1 MLRLLSLLAV
11 FVPVHGLFYERF
23 EDLPVREFDFIVVGG
38 SSRHGNRLQ
47 ILTVHTGGTAG
58 NVVANRLTEDA
69 DIRVLVLEA
78 GGSDEDAYN
87 SRVPLYAFR
96 LQGSQY
102 DWNFTTTPQAALND
116 RAIPYPR
123 GFIIGGS
130 SSINVMLYTR
140 GPSED
145 WDRMAWVTG
154 DSGWTWNSIQPYIRK
169 VNGLSLHFLLSDP
182 HKLKNERFVPPAD
195 HHNTTGQF
203 DPKVHSFDGV
213 NSVSLPG
220 WQYSSD
226 PRVFEAIAQSD
237 GEFPFNEDMNS
248 GFQLGFGWA
257 QSTIGEG
264 TRSSS
269 ATSYLGPK
277 YIERKNLFV
286 LLHARVLRLK
296 QTNTKFTGANLA
308 VRGIELTQDTG
319 NTIHALQASKE
330 VILSAGSVGTPTI
343 LMHSGIGDPT
353 ELKTVGIKPLHD
365 LPSVGK
371 NLTDHPL
378 LVTAYNAN
386 TTDTPDDILRNETF
400 ARPFERRWNETKT
413 GPLSTQ
419 GRILGWF
426 RFNLSSPVFG
436 GVPDPAAGPN
446 SAHFEIIIGNGAG
459 IPPPIGHYL
468 GLTVAVVTPTSTGS
482 LKLNSSNPF
491 DAPLINPNVLGTD
504 FDFTAMREAFFASK
518 RFASAPAWDGYII
531 SPTVNVTDDNLDD
544 FIRNNT
550 GVVWHPVKTAA
561 MSARDADYGVV
572 DPDLKVKG
580 LDGLRIVDASVL
592 ATLHSECTHT
602 SPDLYHRGTSI
613 SLDQAGL

>member
-1 MLRLLSLLAV
+1 MLRLLWLLAV
-11 FVPVHGLFYERF
+11 SLPVHGLFYERF
-23 EDLPVREFDFIVVGG
+23 EDLPVQEFDFIVVG
-38 SSRHGNRLQ
+38 
-47 ILTVHTGGTAG
+47 GGTAG

-78 GGSDEDAYN
+78 GGSDKDAFN
-87 SRVPLYAFR
+87 SHVPLYGRR

-102 DWNFTTTPQAALND
+102 DWNYSTTPQAALND
-116 RAIPYPR
+116 RALAYPR

-130 SSINVMLYTR
+130 SSINLMVYTH

-145 WDRMAWVTG
+145 WDRMALVTG
-154 DSGWTWNSIQPYIRK
+154 DNGWTWNNIQPYMR
-169 VNGLSLHFLLSDP
+169 
-182 HKLKNERFVPPAD
+182 KNERFVPPAD
-195 HHNTTGQF
+195 NHNITGQF
-203 DPKVHSFDGV
+203 NPKVHSFSGV
-213 NSVSLPG
+213 NSVSLSG

-226 PRVFEAIAQSD
+226 TRVLEAIAQSN

-248 GFQLGFGWA
+248 GFQLGFGWT
-257 QSTIGEG
+257 QSTVGDG

-269 ATSYLGPK
+269 ATSYLGAK
-277 YIERKNLFV
+277 YIKRTNLFV

-296 QTNTKFTGANLA
+296 QTSPKLAGENLA
-308 VRGIELTQDTG
+308 VRGLEFTQDAG
-319 NTIHALQASKE
+319 NTTHVLQASKE
-330 VILSAGSVGTPTI
+330 IILSAGSVGTPTI

-353 ELKTVGIKPLHD
+353 ELNTVGIKPLHH

-378 LVTAYNAN
+378 LVTAYSAN
-386 TTDTPDDILRNETF
+386 TTDTPDDILRNVTF
-400 ARPFERRWNETKT
+400 AKLFERRWNETRT
-413 GPLSTQ
+413 GPLSSGQ

-446 SAHFEIIIGNGAG
+446 SAHFEMIIGNGAG
-459 IPPPIGHYL
+459 SPPPTGHYL
-468 GLTVAVVTPTSTGS
+468 GLTLAVVAPTSTGN
-482 LKLNSSNPF
+482 LTLNSSNPL
-491 DAPLINPNVLGTD
+491 DSPLINPNVLGTD

-518 RFASAPAWDGYII
+518 RFVSTPAWDGYIL

-550 GVVWHPVKTAA
+550 GIIWHPVKTAA

-592 ATLHSECTHT
+592 PFIPSAHT
-602 SPDLYHRGTSI
+602 QVPTYIIAERASDLIKEDYHRK
-613 SLDQAGL
+613 